1 MPWNFLPVLHMQ
13 DRKMWMTIQCMCIYS
28 HYHLYH
34 LINPYFMDED
44 FHWLQGRTV
53 LSSKSNAWRTETKN
67 CNVISVCVR
76 RINMDKGCQ
85 SPKIASLCCYFFLVL
100 NADGILFLV
109 LVITGW
115 VAGINPTVIF
125 FIDGISFEVL
135 YASLCFPVCLLFMH
149 PSLR

>member
-85 SPKIASLCCYFFLVL
+85 SPKIASLCCYFFFSAKCWWNSEFSPCYNWMSCWYKSNCDLFYWWHL
-100 NADGILFLV
+100 IWGALCFLV
-109 LVITGW
+109 LPCLSAIH
-115 VAGINPTVIF
+115 A
-125 FIDGISFEVL
+125 
-135 YASLCFPVCLLFMH
+135 PV
-149 PSLR
+149 S